1 MFQVNSTRKLNN
13 NQIPFHMKKFLT
25 LIPAAAIA
33 FTVASCN
40 KDEVSANDVISV
52 SSVYKCVV
60 WEYSA
65 TWCNP
70 CGTSGYP
77 AMHDI
82 MSQYDHNMKK
92 AVGIF
97 MHPNDAIVRNEP
109 AGQEAITDFFQMS
122 GTPSA
127 GANLVE
133 GYPTYLEPKVRQ
145 AIADHPTAKA
155 GVGMAYTIE
164 GNTINVTTKTVFFDD
179 LSGSYALGV
188 YVTEDKIMNE
198 QSGQTGVVEHN
209 DILRSIAGGKSFGT
223 VIAVNPSKGAKVDG
237 SYTISLPTETRN
249 KDNCHVVCV
258 IYKVDPA
265 TGNPTDVINA
275 NKY

>member
-1 MFQVNSTRKLNN
+1 
-13 NQIPFHMKKFLT
+13 MKKFLA

-33 FTVASCN
+33 FTVASCK
-40 KDEVSANDVISV
+40 KDEVGATDVISV

-70 CGTSGYP
+70 CGVYGYP

-82 MSQYDHNMKK
+82 MHEYGGANK

-97 MHPNDAIVRNEP
+97 MHPGDDIVDNEP
-109 AGQEAITDFFQMS
+109 AGQDDITTFFGMS

-127 GANLVE
+127 GANLE
-133 GYPTYLEPKVRQ
+133 EAYPTYLEPKVT
-145 AIADHPTAKA
+145 AALNSHPTAKA
-155 GVGMAYTIE
+155 GVGMNYSLS
-164 GNTINVTTKTVFFDD
+164 GNTMTITTKTVFFEA
-179 LSGSYALGV
+179 LTGSYALGV
-188 YVTEDKIMNE
+188 YVTEDKIMND
-198 QSGQTGVVEHN
+198 QNGQTGEVEFN
-209 DILRSIAGGKSFGT
+209 DILRACANGKAFGA
-223 VIAVNPSKGAKVDG
+223 VISTNPAKGAKVDG
-237 SYTISLPTETRN
+237 SYTVTLPAETRN
-249 KDNCHVVCV
+249 TANCHVVCV

-265 TGNPTDVINA
+265 TGEPTDVINA

>member
-1 MFQVNSTRKLNN
+1 
-13 NQIPFHMKKFLT
+13 MKKFLA

-33 FTVASCN
+33 FTIASC
-40 KDEVSANDVISV
+40 KKETPGATDVISV

-65 TWCNP
+65 TWCGP
-70 CGTSGYP
+70 CGQYGYP

-82 MSQYDHNMKK
+82 MSEYDHGQNK

-97 MHPNDAIVRNEP
+97 MHPSDDIVDNEP
-109 AGQEAITDFFQMS
+109 EGQDDITGFFAMS

-133 GYPTYLEPKVRQ
+133 EYPTYLEPKVRQ
-145 AIADHPTAKA
+145 AITDHPTAKA
-155 GVGMAYTIE
+155 GVGMSYTIT
-164 GNTINVTTKTVFFDD
+164 GNSIAINTKTVFFDA
-179 LSGSYALGV
+179 LTGSYALGV
-188 YVTEDKIMNE
+188 YVTEDHIMND
-198 QSGQTGVVEHN
+198 QNGQTGEVEHN
-209 DILRSIAGGKSFGT
+209 DILRVIAGGNAFGT
-223 VIAVNPSKGAKVDG
+223 TIAVNPAKGTKVDG
-237 SYTISLPTETRN
+237 SYTLTLPAETRN
-249 KDNCHVVCV
+249 TANCHVVCV

-265 TGNPTDVINA
+265 TGEPTDVINA